1 MKNLSQAMT
10 IILLISLL
18 FSCKEQNEVRI
29 FVSWPGGEGLPHYT
43 WKKGEPKPTGI
54 EPAFIERLLE
64 IADLP
69 YYYVTDFEFSGQG
82 DPRIEALAS
91 KKADICI
98 RALSIND
105 ERKKSILFTNPY
117 YFDGLSALV
126 RKSDSLFT
134 LSDLNEKKVYT
145 LEFTSAHNWAK
156 INLIK
161 STLLTYEKF
170 DTAFIKPEGLLLTN
184 EIDAYILDKS
194 FLNEIALNNPTLE
207 VMSRKFTEES
217 IGIGVS
223 KDRPELVRKL
233 NKAMETMKET
243 GEFDHYLLRLK

>member
-43 WKKGEPKPTGI
+43 WKKGELKPTGI

>member
-1 MKNLSQAMT
+1 MKNLSKAIT
-10 IILLISLL
+10 IILIFSLL
-18 FSCKEQNEVRI
+18 FSCQKQNEVRI
-29 FVSWPGGEGLPHYT
+29 FVSWPGGEGLPHYA
-43 WKKGEPKPTGI
+43 WKKGELKPKGI
-54 EPAFIERLLE
+54 EPAFIERLLD
-64 IADLP
+64 IAGLP
-69 YYYVTDFEFSGQG
+69 YSYVTDFEFSGEG
-82 DPRIEALAS
+82 DPRIEALTS

-117 YFDGLSALV
+117 YYDGLSALV

-134 LSDLNEKKVYT
+134 LSDLNGKKVYT

-156 INLIK
+156 INLNA

-170 DTAFIKPEGLLLTN
+170 DTAFVKPEGLLLTN
-184 EIDAYILDKS
+184 QIDAYILDKS

-243 GEFDHYLLRLK
+243 GEFEHYLSRLK

>member
-43 WKKGEPKPTGI
+43 WKKGELKPTGI

-194 FLNEIALNNPTLE
+194 FLNEIALNNPKLE

>member
-43 WKKGEPKPTGI
+43 WKKGELKPTGI

-117 YFDGLSALV
+117 YFDGLSHW
-126 RKSDSLFT
+126 S
-134 LSDLNEKKVYT
+134 E
-145 LEFTSAHNWAK
+145 
-156 INLIK
+156 NLIRC
-161 STLLTYEKF
+161 S
-170 DTAFIKPEGLLLTN
+170 
-184 EIDAYILDKS
+184 
-194 FLNEIALNNPTLE
+194 
-207 VMSRKFTEES
+207 
-217 IGIGVS
+217 
-223 KDRPELVRKL
+223 
-233 NKAMETMKET
+233 
-243 GEFDHYLLRLK
+243 H

>member
-43 WKKGEPKPTGI
+43 WKKGELKPKGI
-54 EPAFIERLLE
+54 EPAFIERILE

-82 DPRIEALAS
+82 DPRIEALTS

-134 LSDLNEKKVYT
+134 LSDLNGKKVYT

-156 INLIK
+156 INLNK